1 MTFRALHRWALSG
14 AVGLALGVLGCS
26 HKPPPPPPG
35 TPAVDSSK
43 PPPDMMDLQNRSGA
57 KPAPPNGR

>member
-1 MTFRALHRWALSG
+1 MTLRALHRSALIG
-14 AVGLALGVLGCS
+14 ALALGILGCS

-43 PPPDMMDLQNRSGA
+43 PPPDMVDLQSRSGA
-57 KPAPPNGR
+57 RPTPPNGK